1 MSVRDLAAAR
11 RGGPGA
17 GPRAGMRRAGW
28 HLALAASAAFLLA
41 PTVLAVLASLKP
53 AGDLYD
59 ANPLPLHPTLG
70 SYRVAIADFPV
81 FRLLA
86 DTIVVATGVMIL
98 QLVVATLAAYAL
110 VLLGARACRL
120 ALYAGTVAVLVPAQ
134 ALIVPQFLLITHL
147 GWQNTFPGLIV
158 PQLAGCAV
166 PLLLL
171 RQQVREIPASLTE
184 AATLDG
190 ANSWQALWHVVL
202 PVMRPALTAV
212 AILVFASTWNEY
224 LWPLIATPGGSPGTI
239 QAGLALFLNTEG
251 ASPGPLLAAATLATL
266 PVLAAY
272 ACAAR
277 QVTNAFMHSG
287 IE

>member
-1 MSVRDLAAAR
+1 MSAR
-11 RGGPGA
+11 NATGALRAGA
-17 GPRAGMRRAGW
+17 GRIGW
-28 HLALAASAAFLLA
+28 HLGLAATAAFLLA
-41 PTVLAVLASLKP
+41 PTALAVLASLKP
-53 AGDLYD
+53 ANGLYD
-59 ANPLPLHPTLG
+59 ANPLPLHPSLG
-70 SYRVAIADFPV
+70 SYRVAIADFPIA
-81 FRLLA
+81 RLLA
-86 DTIVVATGVMIL
+86 DTVAVAAGVMAL

-110 VLLGARACRL
+110 IRVGAGTGRLVLS
-120 ALYAGTVAVLVPAQ
+120 AGTVAVMVPAQ
-134 ALIVPQFLLITHL
+134 ALIIPQFLMLTHL

-171 RQQVREIPASLTE
+171 RQQVRAIPPGLTE
-184 AATLDG
+184 AATIDG

-202 PVMRPALTAV
+202 PVMRPALAAV
-212 AILVFASTWNEY
+212 AILVFATTWNEY

-239 QAGLALFLNTEG
+239 QTGLALFLNTEG
-251 ASPGPLLAAATLATL
+251 ASPGPLLAAATLTTL

-277 QVTNAFMHSG
+277 QITNAFMHAG

>member
-1 MSVRDLAAAR
+1 MPARDRAAAR
-11 RGGPGA
+11 RADPVA
-17 GPRAGMRRAGW
+17 GLREGVRRAGW
-28 HLALAASAAFLLA
+28 HLALAASAAFLLV

-53 AGDLYD
+53 ASDLYGAD
-59 ANPLPLHPTLG
+59 PLPLRPTLD

-81 FRLLA
+81 VRLLA
-86 DTIVVATGVMIL
+86 DTIVVAAGVMIL

-110 VLLGARACRL
+110 VRLGTHAGRL
-120 ALYAGTVAVLVPAQ
+120 VLAVGTVAVLVPAQ
-134 ALIVPQFLLITHL
+134 ALIVPQFLLVTHL
-147 GWQNTFPGLIV
+147 GWQNSFAGLVV
-158 PQLAGCAV
+158 PQLSGCAV

-171 RQQVREIPASLTE
+171 RQQVRAIPASLTE

-202 PVMRPALTAV
+202 PVMRPALAAV

-224 LWPLIATPGGSPGTI
+224 LWPLIAAPGGSPGTI
-239 QAGLALFLNTEG
+239 QTGLALFLNTEG

>member
-1 MSVRDLAAAR
+1 MSARDAT
-11 RGGPGA
+11 GGLRAGA
-17 GPRAGMRRAGW
+17 GRIGW
-28 HLALAASAAFLLA
+28 HLGLAATAAVLLA

-53 AGDLYD
+53 ANGLYD

-70 SYRVAIADFPV
+70 SYRVAIAGFPIA
-81 FRLLA
+81 RLLA
-86 DTIVVATGVMIL
+86 DTVAVAAGVMVL
-98 QLVVATLAAYAL
+98 QLAVATLAAYAL
-110 VLLGARACRL
+110 IRAGARTGRL
-120 ALYAGTVAVLVPAQ
+120 VLSAGTVAVMVPAQ
-134 ALIVPQFLLITHL
+134 ALIIPQFLMLTHL

-171 RQQVREIPASLTE
+171 RQQARAIPPSLTE
-184 AATLDG
+184 AATIDG

-202 PVMRPALTAV
+202 PVMRPALAAV
-212 AILVFASTWNEY
+212 AILVFATTWNEY

-239 QAGLALFLNTEG
+239 QTGLALFLNTEG
-251 ASPGPLLAAATLATL
+251 ASPGPLLAAATLTTL

-277 QVTNAFMHSG
+277 QITNAFMHSG

>member
-1 MSVRDLAAAR
+1 MSPPDRALR
-11 RGGPGA
+11 Q
-17 GPRAGMRRAGW
+17 RAGRAGW

-53 AGDLYD
+53 AADLYG
-59 ANPLPLHPTLG
+59 ANPLPLRPTLDN
-70 SYRVAIADFPV
+70 YRVAIADFPV

-86 DTIVVATGVMIL
+86 DTIAVAAGAVIL

-110 VLLGARACRL
+110 VERGGRAGRL
-120 ALYAGTVAVLVPAQ
+120 TLAAGTIAVLVPAQ
-134 ALIVPQFLLITHL
+134 ALIIPQFLLITHL
-147 GWQNTFPGLIV
+147 GWQDTFAGLII
-158 PQLAGCAV
+158 PQLSGCAV

-171 RQQVREIPASLTE
+171 RQQVRAIPASLTE

-190 ANSWQALWHVVL
+190 ANSWQTLWHVVL
-202 PVMRPALTAV
+202 PVMRPALAAV

-224 LWPLIATPGGSPGTI
+224 LWPLIAAPAGSPGTI
-239 QAGLALFLNTEG
+239 QTGLALFLNTEG

-272 ACAAR
+272 GCAAR
-277 QVTNAFMHSG
+277 QVTSAFMHSG
-287 IE
+287 IG